1 MRITE
6 ADISVVIPVR
16 NGTPVLA
23 RAFNSIR
30 SISTQI
36 EIVLVENGSSDTTFA
51 LCNQLADVNTQVHK
65 SEVSGVSNAR
75 NMGIATAGG
84 KVITLLDADDEMLK
98 ERIDYITSREWQE
111 TDFVIGTMKSVESE
125 STNFPIEIVEAISKG
140 LPMYAGIAV
149 AFTKKGFIKTGGF
162 DADLTHGED
171 LDLIMRAKSRGF
183 QTIYTETPFLI
194 RHFHTENVSLDRTA
208 LVSGMFSALRA
219 NIENSRSKKSSI
231 KILHVMP
238 NYFPHNGGIETLM
251 SQYFELQADNHRF
264 SHSIIALRREDDP
277 SAQLTKGLDSID
289 EVSISRIEIKTSL
302 IKFSLSVMK
311 QLREIIRKRNP
322 DLIHLHAIHEL
333 SIFTLKLAEDL
344 GIPVIVHFHG
354 SLLGNDYKLLKPV
367 VPIMKYVLGVS
378 EATKE
383 SLRDFLPN
391 NVSVHMI
398 PNGIKDYRNLPR
410 LNQKSIEPLF
420 VVAGRIESEKGFDL
434 AIKAFALIKKDIGS
448 AKLVVLGDGS
458 QLENLSYLARALGIA
473 DSIEFIGSIPNE
485 EVIKCIDESWIV
497 LVPSRDIEGFGIIAI
512 EAALREVPVVAT
524 AVGGLTETI
533 EDGKSGFLVSPESP
547 QAIANKVL
555 ELLSNSDQLPKIG
568 AYARRRALE
577 LYGIEKF
584 AAKLEE
590 YYLEVYEREVK
601 P

>member
-183 QTIYTETPFLI
+183 QTTYTETPFLI
-194 RHFHTENVSLDRTA
+194 RHFHNENVSLDRTA

-251 SQYFELQADNHRF
+251 SQYFELQADDHKF
-264 SHSIIALRREDDP
+264 SHSIITLKREHDL
-277 SAQLTKGLDSID
+277 SAQATRGVDSI
-289 EVSISRIEIKTSL
+289 EEIVISHPEILKNVVKSTLL
-302 IKFSLSVMK
+302 IMK
-311 QLREIIRKRNP
+311 QLRTIIDKERP
-322 DLIHLHAIHEL
+322 QIIHLHGIHEL
-333 SIFTLKLAEDL
+333 STFTLKFARDL
-344 GIPVIVHFHG
+344 QIPAIFHFHG
-354 SLLGNDYKLLKPV
+354 NLTEKDFKIVKPV
-367 VPIMKYVLGVS
+367 IPLMKEVLAVSQATRISLSNFFPIDLS
-378 EATKE
+378 IQ
-383 SLRDFLPN
+383 
-391 NVSVHMI
+391 MI
-398 PNGIKDYRNLPR
+398 PNGVTDQKNLRQSHQRSADPTF
-410 LNQKSIEPLF
+410 L
-420 VVAGRIESEKGFDL
+420 VAGRVEPEKGFDL
-434 AIKAFALIKKDIGS
+434 AVEAFALIKREFLG
-448 AKLVVLGDGS
+448 AKLVVLGNGS
-458 QLENLSYLARALGIA
+458 QLKELAELARRLGVA
-473 DSIEFIGSIPNE
+473 ESIEFKGTVANE

-497 LVPSRDIEGFGIIAI
+497 LVPSREIEGFGIIAI

-524 AVGGLTETI
+524 AVGGLIETI